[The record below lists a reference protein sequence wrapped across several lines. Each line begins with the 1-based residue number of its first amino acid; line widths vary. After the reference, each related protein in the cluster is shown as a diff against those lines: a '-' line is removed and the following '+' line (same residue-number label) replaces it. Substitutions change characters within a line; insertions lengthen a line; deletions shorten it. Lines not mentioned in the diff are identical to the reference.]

1 MTRLSNHEARKQQ
14 VDQCGRSGT
23 YRDPANTSNQEIR
36 RKGGRMKHHQD
47 QDAPRSVISH
57 IRDLRA
63 KIPNV
68 LKWQTRRV
76 PTDDEVIQDRN

>member
-47 QDAPRSVISH
+47 QDVPRYCVGHILNLRYNSPH
-57 IRDLRA
+57 IRKR
-63 KIPNV
+63 K
-68 LKWQTRRV
+68 TRRV
-76 PTDDEVIQDRN
+76 PANDEVIQDRN